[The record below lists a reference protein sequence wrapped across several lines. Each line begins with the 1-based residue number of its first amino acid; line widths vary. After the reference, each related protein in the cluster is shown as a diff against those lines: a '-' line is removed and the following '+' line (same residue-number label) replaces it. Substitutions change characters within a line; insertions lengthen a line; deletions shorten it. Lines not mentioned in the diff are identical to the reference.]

1 MFCVNC
7 GKKIPENSHF
17 CVSCGAPAP
26 EDDPALRAPAP
37 KAEPA
42 ADPELEWAMSM
53 PEEPAPR
60 PDPVRRPIPRK
71 RRKKKRAPVTVLII
85 ILAVL
90 LLAAA
95 ATGILALL
103 NRPADPITLSEHM
116 GDMEWSFA
124 NIKQLKKGET
134 VLKAQTDDDA
144 AAMEV
149 WEAIEDLPVVPIEDS
164 WAEQTLTDRG
174 IYLNMAGGDDLL
186 DLHVAK
192 DGALRIRWRKPEGGE
207 TLCCQDAAAV
217 YEALEDFLPEED
229 TISLERVIPDVGWTC
244 LSILHADA
252 EDELIH
258 STFLVEPWQIA
269 ECVYSLRDRSPAIEG
284 EGYHLDDLER
294 VSLYLTMEGGVGD
307 VCIDI
312 LSDGRGDIPVGV
324 WEYGICDESLY
335 RLALELMYAF
345 G

>member
-7 GKKIPENSHF
+7 GHRIPDDSRF
-17 CVSCGAPAP
+17 CVICGSPVP
-26 EDDPALRAPAP
+26 EDDPALRAPVP

-42 ADPELEWAMSM
+42 VDPELEWAMSM
-53 PEEPAPR
+53 PEVPAPR
-60 PDPVRRPIPRK
+60 PDPVRRPAPGK
-71 RRKKKRAPVTVLII
+71 RLKKKRAPVTVLII

-124 NIKQLKKGET
+124 DIKRLKKGEA
-134 VLKAQTDDDA
+134 VLKVQTDDDA

-149 WEAIEDLPVVPIEDS
+149 WEAIADLPFVPIEDS

-186 DLHVAK
+186 DLHVSK

-207 TLCCQDAAAV
+207 TLCCEDAAAV
-217 YEALEDFLPEED
+217 YEALEAFLPEED
-229 TISLERVIPDVGWTC
+229 TLPLSAAIAETGWAS
-244 LSILHADA
+244 LSIIHM
-252 EDELIH
+252 DEQDEVIH
-258 STFLVEPWQIA
+258 STFLVDPDQIRDIVGLLREIEPQVGA
-269 ECVYSLRDRSPAIEG
+269 G
-284 EGYHLDDLER
+284 FHLKEKEHIY
-294 VSLYLTMEGGVGD
+294 LYLVGESGIEDISIMILADGCGD
-307 VCIDI
+307 V
-312 LSDGRGDIPVGV
+312 PMGV
-324 WEYGICDESLY
+324 WEYGICHENLFLILRDLIY
-335 RLALELMYAF
+335 IY
-345 G
+345 